1 MSTQRLGAAD
11 LPWLPRLSTDFRD
24 RLRALEADT
33 TADWGTALRAL
44 TTEALGVNQ
53 AIGVAKSIERLRAR
67 KTEALA
73 AFRLGL
79 VSNSTTD
86 FLKPL
91 LIATAARFGILLEI
105 VAADFGQATQE
116 AFDPSSRINTAK
128 PDAILLALDFRGLP
142 FRHAGQQAWPLFGA
156 EAAIAELASLREAF
170 RRHSGAVCLVQTLAP
185 PPQLLFGSLD
195 VATAGT
201 LRNAIAHF
209 NSQLAQDAPKSGDA
223 LLDLEWLS
231 GFVGLDQWYD
241 DRQWY
246 IARLACAPGLLP
258 LYADFVCR
266 TIAALRG
273 RARKCLILDLDNTLW
288 GGVIGDDGLDGI
300 ALSPGDARGESFRA
314 IQEMALDLRR
324 RGVVLAVCS
333 KNDDTIARTP
343 FRSHPE
349 MLLKET
355 DLAVFAANWD
365 DKATNIERIARQLE
379 LGLDAMVLLDDN
391 PVERAQVRAALPQVA
406 VPEVG
411 DDPSAYPR
419 ILLSAG
425 YFDSVGFTQE
435 DLTRAQSYTSNAER
449 AQALEGARNLDDF
462 LRSLQM
468 EVEFARF
475 NTRGRKRISQLIN
488 KTNQFNVTTRRY
500 TEQQVAALEES
511 SDHYTLQVTVRDKFG
526 DNGMIGVV
534 ICARTPEQWNVD
546 TWLMSCRVLNRG
558 VEQAVCNRVARDA
571 RQAGAKRLTAVYVP
585 TERNGIV
592 ADLFERL
599 GFKRDESRSES
610 RPGAAHWV
618 LDLEAY
624 RPFELLLT
632 EKDAA
637 DEAARA
643 HVVHD

>member
-1 MSTQRLGAAD
+1 MSTQRSAAAD
-11 LPWLPRLSTDFRD
+11 LPWLPRLGTDFRD

-44 TTEALGVNQ
+44 TSEAFGVNQ
-53 AIGVAKSIERLRAR
+53 AIAVAKSIERLRSR
-67 KTEALA
+67 KTQALSS
-73 AFRLGL
+73 FRLGL
-79 VSNSTTD
+79 VSNATTD

-105 VAADFGQATQE
+105 IAADFGQATQE
-116 AFDPSSRINTAK
+116 AFDPSSRVNTAK
-128 PDAILLALDFRGLP
+128 PDAVLLSLDFRGLP
-142 FRHAGQQAWPLFGA
+142 LRHAGQQAWPLFGA
-156 EAAIAELASLREAF
+156 EAAVAELASLREAF
-170 RRHSGAVCLVQTLAP
+170 RKHSGAVCLVQTLAP

-201 LRNAIAHF
+201 LRAAIASF
-209 NSQLAQDAPKSGDA
+209 NSQLAQDAAKNGDV
-223 LLDLEWLS
+223 LIDVEWLAS
-231 GFVGLDQWYD
+231 VVGLDQWYD

-246 IARLACAPGLLP
+246 IARLACAPALLP

-266 TIAALRG
+266 TVAALRG
-273 RARKCLILDLDNTLW
+273 RARKCLVLDLDNTLW

-300 ALSPGDARGESFRA
+300 AVSPGDARGESFRA

-333 KNDDTIARTP
+333 KNDDTIARQP
-343 FRSHPE
+343 FRSHPQ
-349 MLLKET
+349 MLLKEA
-355 DLAVFAANWD
+355 DIAVFAANWD

-411 DDPSAYPR
+411 DDPCAFPR
-419 ILLSAG
+419 ILMSAG

-435 DLTRAQSYTSNAER
+435 DLTRAQSYKSNAER
-449 AQALEGARNLDDF
+449 TQALEGARNLDEF
-462 LRSLQM
+462 LRSLRM
-468 EVEFARF
+468 EIEFARF
-475 NTRGRKRISQLIN
+475 NTRGRKRITQLIN

-500 TEQQVAALEES
+500 TEQQIAALEES
-511 SDHYTLQVTVRDKFG
+511 AGHYTLQVTVRDKFG

-534 ICARTPEQWNVD
+534 ICSTTPEEWEVD

-558 VEQAVCNRVARDA
+558 VEQAVCNRLARDA
-571 RQAGAKRLTAVYVP
+571 RGAGAKLLTAQYVP
-585 TERNGIV
+585 TERNAIV

-599 GFKRDESRSES
+599 GFKHDASRGEE
-610 RPGAAHWV
+610 GAGASHWV

-643 HVVHD
+643 HAIHE

>member
-1 MSTQRLGAAD
+1 M
-11 LPWLPRLSTDFRD
+11 
-24 RLRALEADT
+24 
-33 TADWGTALRAL
+33 
-44 TTEALGVNQ
+44 
-53 AIGVAKSIERLRAR
+53 AKSIERLRSR
-67 KTEALA
+67 KTKALST
-73 AFRLGL
+73 FRLGL

-86 FLKPL
+86 FLQPL
-91 LIATAARFGILLEI
+91 LIASAARFGILLEI
-105 VAADFGQATQE
+105 IAADFGQATQE

-156 EAAIAELASLREAF
+156 EAALAELAGLREAF
-170 RRHSGAVCLVQTLAP
+170 RRNSSALCLVQTLAP

-195 VATAGT
+195 VATVGT
-201 LRNAIAHF
+201 LRAAIANL
-209 NSQLAQDAPKSGDA
+209 NSQLAQSAPKSGDV
-223 LLDLEWLS
+223 LIDLEWLA

-246 IARLACAPGLLP
+246 IARLACAPVLLP

-266 TIAALRG
+266 TLAALRG
-273 RARKCLILDLDNTLW
+273 RARKCLILDLDNTVW

-314 IQEMALDLRR
+314 IQAMALDLRR
-324 RGVVLAVCS
+324 RGVILAVCS
-333 KNDDTIARTP
+333 KNDDSIARQP
-343 FRSHPE
+343 FRAHPE
-349 MLLKET
+349 MLLREA
-355 DLAVFAANWD
+355 DIAVFAANWD

-425 YFDSVGFTQE
+425 YFESVGFTQE
-435 DLTRAQSYTSNAER
+435 DLTRAQSYQSNAER

-500 TEQQVAALEES
+500 TEQQVAALEDS
-511 SDHYTLQVTVRDKFG
+511 SDHYTLQITVRDKFG
-526 DNGMIGVV
+526 DNGMVGVV
-534 ICARTPEQWNVD
+534 ICARTPEQWDVD

-571 RQAGAKRLTAVYVP
+571 QRAGAKRLTAVYVP

-599 GFKRDESRSES
+599 GFGRDANRSES
-610 RPGAAHWV
+610 NPGASHWV

-637 DEAARA
+637 DEAAARA
-643 HVVHD
+643 HVVND

>member
-11 LPWLPRLSTDFRD
+11 LPWLPRLSADFRD

-53 AIGVAKSIERLRAR
+53 AIAVAKSIERLRAR
-67 KTEALA
+67 KTKALT

-201 LRNAIAHF
+201 LRHAIAHF

-231 GFVGLDQWYD
+231 GFVGLDRWYD

-425 YFDSVGFTQE
+425 YFDSVGFTRE

-534 ICARTPEQWNVD
+534 ICARTPEQWDVD

-571 RQAGAKRLTAVYVP
+571 RQAGAKRLTAAYVP

-599 GFKRDESRSES
+599 GFKRDESRGES